1 MSKALTAPQP
11 LSVVRNR
18 LDGAARA
25 VAGADVEALR
35 PALPARRPSRKRR
48 TLVLSGGGSK
58 AIWQVGAC
66 EHLIAERGYWFDII
80 ASISAGAINGA
91 ALAQAH
97 NVDELRAELQ
107 HLRDVWF
114 GLRGSDDVYE
124 RRRLGRLG
132 LLLGTR
138 SSVYGIDPLRQML
151 LRHISPTRVA
161 ASPVQLRVGYV
172 DLLSGRYRVAGND
185 HPALLE
191 AVLASCAL
199 PLAFPPI
206 PLGGGKE
213 LGVDGGVRNFF
224 YLLDVLRVLAAQS
237 STPVPD
243 EIWVLV
249 PHVPREI
256 SQVKAH
262 WLTVLRRCFS
272 LLTDQASIDDIVQAR
287 QLIDLLRSTPNG
299 DNSRD
304 TTIRVLHPRTELQ
317 GSILDFEP
325 AQLRAW
331 YDDGIRTAREGKIL
345 QF

>member
-1 MSKALTAPQP
+1 MSKALTAPHSP
-11 LSVVRNR
+11 SVVRNR
-18 LDGAARA
+18 LDGTPRV
-25 VAGADVEALR
+25 VAGADIEALR
-35 PALPARRPSRKRR
+35 PGPPAPRPSRKRR

-97 NVDELRAELQ
+97 NVEELNAELQ
-107 HLRDVWF
+107 HLREVWF
-114 GLRGSDDVYE
+114 GLRGNDDVYE
-124 RRRLGRLG
+124 RHRLGRLG

-151 LRHISPTRVA
+151 LRHIDPVRVA

-206 PLGGGKE
+206 PLRGGKE

-224 YLLDVLRVLAAQS
+224 YLLDVLSVLAAQS
-237 STPVPD
+237 AQGAD

-249 PHVPREI
+249 PHVPREL
-256 SQVKAH
+256 SQVKVH
-262 WLTVLRRCFS
+262 WLTLLRRCFS
-272 LLTDQASIDDIVQAR
+272 LLTDQASIDDILQAR
-287 QLIDLLRSTPNG
+287 QLIDLLRSTPDGNG
-299 DNSRD
+299 ARD
-304 TTIRVLHPRTELQ
+304 TTIRVLHPRTELH
-317 GSILDFEP
+317 GSILDFDP
-325 AQLRAW
+325 VRLRSW
-331 YDDGIRTAREGKIL
+331 YEDGMRTAREGKIL